1 MNRREFLHL
10 TGAASLAAQG
20 FLPLLAANHEGT
32 SRQRT
37 PRKPSR
43 GGAGNIFTEPPAIE
57 PVTGYLTK
65 FHPAA
70 KGTMIGAFAAKYTL
84 IACHGS
90 KAKSINSI
98 KGSIDVAFSDATCKT
113 TEVRKTRPENIL
125 KTELTCQGEF
135 NTVRSWTLD
144 SSVRG
149 FRDLHFVEKGVWDG
163 KAMIVKSKSWTQ
175 QRSTANPLIGR
186 WALLPLLAS
195 GKLKAKPLTFDLLDD
210 STLRPDQILRYAGKV
225 EIPLAGGSAKL
236 DCYSQIGRSIVPTH
250 YLVDDA
256 GRVQLI
262 TMASVN
268 WVLSGLKS
276 TGAGTT
282 S

>member
-20 FLPLLAANHEGT
+20 FLPLLAANPERPR
-32 SRQRT
+32 RQR
-37 PRKPSR
+37 PRKKPSR
-43 GGAGNIFTEPPAIE
+43 LGSDNIFTEPPSIE

-70 KGTMIGAFAAKYTL
+70 NGTMTGAFAAKYTL

-98 KGSIDVAFSDATCKT
+98 KGSIDIAFADGTCKT
-113 TEVRKTRPENIL
+113 TEVRKARLENIV
-125 KTELTCQGEF
+125 KTELKCSGKF
-135 NTVRSWTLD
+135 NSARSWTLD

-149 FRDLHFVEKGVWDG
+149 FPDLHFVEKGIWDG
-163 KAMIVKSKSWTQ
+163 KAMVVKSKSWTQ

-186 WALLPLLAS
+186 WALLGLLAS
-195 GKLKAKPLTFDLLDD
+195 GKLKAKPLTFDMLDD
-210 STLRPDQILRYAGKV
+210 STLRPDQVLRYTGEV
-225 EIPLAGGSAKL
+225 RIPLAGGTAKL
-236 DCYSQIGRSIVPTH
+236 DCYCQTGRSVVPTH
-250 YLVDDA
+250 YLVDSA

-262 TMASVN
+262 TMTSVN
-268 WVLSGLKS
+268 WALSDLK
-276 TGAGTT
+276 
-282 S
+282 